1 MDVIAI
7 FDIGKTNKKFL
18 LFDLT
23 LNLVYHEEKLFE
35 EIRDDDGFECD
46 DIEGIVSWMKSR
58 LTDIIKSEDYQVI
71 ALNFTSYGASLVHLD
86 NAGNMV
92 TPLYNYLKPMP
103 EGLTE
108 EFHKAWGGVEEFCR
122 ITASPA
128 LGMLN
133 SGMQMLWLKKTK
145 PAVFARISTTLHLP
159 QYLSWIFTGRK
170 ESEYT
175 SLGCHTAMW
184 DFDAMHYH
192 PWLKA
197 EKIKLPEP
205 VLPSGVFDVSI
216 EGKTVRTGIG
226 IHDSSASLVPYL
238 KTTDRPF
245 ILVSTGTWC
254 IFMNPFNSEPLTAD
268 QLRSDTLC
276 YMTIDSQQVKAS
288 RIFLGHIHDM
298 NVARLDDH
306 FGVTGELYKTIK
318 IKSKKI
324 GKLLASRHGRIFF
337 RHGIPPGYV
346 DDQADLSHFLTYA
359 DAYHQMICD
368 LVDVCIESWK
378 LIIPADDKTEIV
390 YVTGGFA
397 RNDTF
402 VRILAARLPDKRVY
416 ASQLE
421 NSTALGAAIA
431 IYENAVGRSL
441 PPVYLGLKAII
452 END

>member
-1 MDVIAI
+1 
-7 FDIGKTNKKFL
+7 
-18 LFDLT
+18 
-23 LNLVYHEEKLFE
+23 
-35 EIRDDDGFECD
+35 
-46 DIEGIVSWMKSR
+46 MKSR

-108 EFHKAWGGVEEFCR
+108 EFHQAWGGVEEFCR